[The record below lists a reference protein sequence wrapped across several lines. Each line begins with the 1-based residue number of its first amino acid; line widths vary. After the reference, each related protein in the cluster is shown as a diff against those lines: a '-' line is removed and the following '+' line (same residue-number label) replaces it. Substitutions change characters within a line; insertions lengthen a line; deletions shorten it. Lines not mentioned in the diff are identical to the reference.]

1 MNICTHCGERCA
13 VVIDLAL
20 NVERMTL
27 CFDCAATIAEMLYV
41 AVMKLHA
48 IETMR
53 GQDPVSLETDS

>member
-27 CFDCAATIAEMLYV
+27 CLDCAVTLAEMLYL

-48 IETMR
+48 GRDHARSGPRIT
-53 GQDPVSLETDS
+53 